1 MNVICLVP
9 SITETLI
16 GCGINVVGRTRFCLY
31 PKDKVDHIA
40 TVGGTKD
47 IKWERCEKLKP
58 DLVIFD
64 REENLKA
71 MADSCPYPWLDLHIS
86 SLENVST
93 ELLRLGEHLENESLK
108 VIAKRW
114 QQVSSTSHAISTLKE
129 IPGVIEW
136 WKKPTTQTNF
146 VYLIWRDPW
155 MAIGEDTFI
164 QAMLDQVGLKTARL
178 SFDEKYPVI
187 DIENFSK
194 TDTVLL
200 FSSEPFPFARQ
211 KAELAESGFACAL
224 IDGEHYSW
232 YGIRSL
238 AFLESLSKTRP

>member
-9 SITETLI
+9 SITETLLA
-16 GCGINVVGRTRFCLY
+16 CGVNVVGRTRFCLY
-31 PKDKVDHIA
+31 PKKQVANIA

-47 IKWERCEKLKP
+47 INWQRCEKLKP

-64 REENLKA
+64 REENRKE
-71 MADSCPYPWLDLHIS
+71 MADSCPFDWIDLHIC
-86 SLENVST
+86 SLQDISK
-93 ELLRLGEHLENESLK
+93 ELLRLATILNNRALKDIASRWQVVNNTNTNIALEN
-108 VIAKRW
+108 
-114 QQVSSTSHAISTLKE
+114 
-129 IPGVIEW
+129 IPGMIEW
-136 WKKPTTQTNF
+136 WNKPSTQNNF

-164 QAMLDQVGLKTARL
+164 QAMLDKVGLQSSRL
-178 SFDEKYPVI
+178 RFDDKYPTV
-187 DIENFSK
+187 DLK
-194 TDTVLL
+194 TFDRDDTVLL

-211 KAELAESGFACAL
+211 KAELAKLGYACGL

-238 AFLESLSKTRP
+238 KFLESLNNPIA